1 MLSDWSYKPRG
12 QALIQSFRCSFY
24 SCDFIELTHP
34 SLDLFRRRNA
44 LTHLFLPTI
53 GMDSSTIAHQFS
65 DVMRPADFV
74 AQTLNEAPHRR
85 VVSLQAGLAEMIL
98 VNRLRAHTRS
108 DLALDTLQRGSKIIA
123 LTAQHWFADKGHVG
137 DVHLNARSLA
147 CVVGS
152 FRVL

>member
-1 MLSDWSYKPRG
+1 
-12 QALIQSFRCSFY
+12 
-24 SCDFIELTHP
+24 
-34 SLDLFRRRNA
+34 
-44 LTHLFLPTI
+44 
-53 GMDSSTIAHQFS
+53 MDSSTIAHQFS

-74 AQTLNEAPHRR
+74 AHTPSPRSLSSHLCLDKNQLDRMKEAPHRR

-152 FRVL
+152 LRVL